1 MNKYIDAEK
10 LKSEIKLR
18 REKLCERYLDVSEDA
33 NLEYDI
39 LSEILNIIESHQQ
52 EQLDKSECVLIHKK
66 YSKAYRIVSDNAR
79 LKNSNG
85 EWIDC
90 VIYAPLYENKFEVF
104 AREKN
109 SFYSEFEKIK

>member
-33 NLEYDI
+33 NLEYDV

-52 EQLDKSECVLIHKK
+52 EQL
-66 YSKAYRIVSDNAR
+66 
-79 LKNSNG
+79 
-85 EWIDC
+85 
-90 VIYAPLYENKFEVF
+90 EVD
-104 AREKN
+104 
-109 SFYSEFEKIK
+109 FEKELQKHIEECLDVKFPTTDIEEIKKDVAYTARKFYELGLNTRKEG